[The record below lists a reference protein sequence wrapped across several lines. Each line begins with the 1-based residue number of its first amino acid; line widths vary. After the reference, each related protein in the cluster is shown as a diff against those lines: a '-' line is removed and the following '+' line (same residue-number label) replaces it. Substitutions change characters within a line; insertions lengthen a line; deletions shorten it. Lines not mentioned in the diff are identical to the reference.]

1 MRTAIS
7 LLVTSF
13 VFGSLAVN
21 FSGFGNSLANGML
34 FTFGEQELLLARVNP
49 RECEKN
55 RERTGC
61 HAAPHRGS
69 GRRDFV

>member
-21 FSGFGNSLANGML
+21 FQEIGNSLVNEM
-34 FTFGEQELLLARVNP
+34 FSTSGEQELLLSRSNP
-49 RECEKN
+49 HKKP
-55 RERTGC
+55 T
-61 HAAPHRGS
+61 APHRGS
-69 GRRDFV
+69 GRREFMEYSNNA

>member
-21 FSGFGNSLANGML
+21 FAGIANSLVNEM
-34 FTFGEQELLLARVNP
+34 FSDSGEQQLLLSRSNP
-49 RECEKN
+49 NKPK
-55 RERTGC
+55 T
-61 HAAPHRGS
+61 PHRGS
-69 GRRDFV
+69 GRREFVEYLNHG

>member
-21 FSGFGNSLANGML
+21 FQAIRNSLVNTM
-34 FTFGEQELLLARVNP
+34 FSISIEQDLLLSQSNP
-49 RECEKN
+49 KK
-55 RERTGC
+55 GK
-61 HAAPHRGS
+61 AAPHRGS
-69 GRRDFV
+69 GRRDFVEYFNHA

>member
-21 FSGFGNSLANGML
+21 FQEIGKSVVNEMFSAS
-34 FTFGEQELLLARVNP
+34 GEQELLLRRSNP
-49 RECEKN
+49 NKKPK
-55 RERTGC
+55 T
-61 HAAPHRGS
+61 PHRGS
-69 GRRDFV
+69 GRREFLEYTNV

>member
-21 FSGFGNSLANGML
+21 FQGTGNSLVNEM
-34 FTFGEQELLLARVNP
+34 FSTSGEQELLLSRSNP
-49 RECEKN
+49 RK
-55 RERTGC
+55 RR
-61 HAAPHRGS
+61 APHRGS
-69 GRRDFV
+69 GRREFVESSNHG

>member
-21 FSGFGNSLANGML
+21 FQATGNSLEKEM
-34 FTFGEQELLLARVNP
+34 FSTSGEQELILSRSRRKP
-49 RECEKN
+49 K
-55 RERTGC
+55 
-61 HAAPHRGS
+61 APHRGS
-69 GRRDFV
+69 GRREFMEYFNRG

>member
-21 FSGFGNSLANGML
+21 FQGIGNSLEKEM
-34 FTFGEQELLLARVNP
+34 FSTSGEQELLLSKSHP
-49 RECEKN
+49 REQP
-55 RERTGC
+55 T
-61 HAAPHRGS
+61 APHRGS
-69 GRRDFV
+69 GRREFVEYNHG

>member
-21 FSGFGNSLANGML
+21 FQGIGNSLAKA
-34 FTFGEQELLLARVNP
+34 TFSISGEQELLLSRSHP
-49 RECEKN
+49 RNK
-55 RERTGC
+55 
-61 HAAPHRGS
+61 HKVPHRGS
-69 GRRDFV
+69 GRREFVEYSNHV

>member
-21 FSGFGNSLANGML
+21 FQETGNSLVNEM
-34 FTFGEQELLLARVNP
+34 FSTSGEQELLLSRRRNQP
-49 RECEKN
+49 KY
-55 RERTGC
+55 
-61 HAAPHRGS
+61 PHRGS
-69 GRRDFV
+69 GRREFVQYNHG

>member
-21 FSGFGNSLANGML
+21 FQGIGKSVVNEMFSSS
-34 FTFGEQELLLARVNP
+34 GEQELLLSRSNP
-49 RECEKN
+49 RKPK
-55 RERTGC
+55 
-61 HAAPHRGS
+61 APHRGS
-69 GRRDFV
+69 GRRDLIEYTDV

>member
-21 FSGFGNSLANGML
+21 FQGIGNSLEKQM
-34 FTFGEQELLLARVNP
+34 FSTSGEQELLLSRSNP
-49 RECEKN
+49 RKP
-55 RERTGC
+55 RT
-61 HAAPHRGS
+61 PHRGS
-69 GRRDFV
+69 GRREFVEYSNYG